1 MLIFLVSMH
10 FSWDE
15 MAAKDVPAM
24 ISYVLKQTGQSEMF
38 YIGHS
43 QGTLVAMTEFSQ
55 NLQLANKVMLHTTP
69 EYLL

>member
-1 MLIFLVSMH
+1 MH

-24 ISYVLKQTGQSEMF
+24 IDYVLEQTGQSELY

-43 QGTLVAMTEFSQ
+43 QGTMVAMTEFSQ
-55 NLQLANKVMLHTTP
+55 NLQLANKVCYTVHTTL
-69 EYLL
+69 EWFAVC